1 MLNTLNN
8 KGLLISIEGSD
19 GSGKTTQIKNIE
31 SYLIKKNIEIYVTRE
46 PGGTIISE
54 KLREILLDSNN
65 KNMDSLTEMLLYSA
79 SRRQHIKEIIEP
91 KLNNNITVISDRF
104 YHSNIA
110 YQGYGRGLLEE
121 TLLVNKLVTN
131 INNSNLKPD
140 LTIYLR
146 LPLDIS
152 KERKLKKIKEDNSN
166 LDRLENEN
174 DNFFSNVYD
183 GFESIFN
190 NSNNEINGEI
200 LVIDAKQ
207 SEEKVFEEIR
217 LSLDNIYKFKN

>member
-31 SYLIKKNIEIYVTRE
+31 NYLIKKNIEIHITRE
-46 PGGTIISE
+46 PGGTVISE

-91 KLNNNITVISDRF
+91 KLNNNVTVITDRF

-110 YQGYGRGLLEE
+110 YQGYGRNLLDE
-121 TLLVNKLVTN
+121 TLLVNNLVTK
-131 INNSNLKPD
+131 INDTNLKPD

-152 KERKLKKIKEDNSN
+152 KERKLEKIKEDNSN